1 MPSLGADMDEGR
13 VLEWRV
19 QPGDAVV
26 RGQIVAVV
34 ETDKADIDVEI
45 FETGVIESLLV
56 PVGEKVAV
64 GTPLALVGTAAR
76 PVEPVLVGATAT
88 PPAEPVLV
96 GVVAATAAPP
106 PPAVTAPPATATAMR
121 PGATRSRPAA
131 SRTHSPVVRHLA
143 ERLGVDVAGL
153 VGSGPVGAVTRA
165 DVERAAAAPHR
176 ARVSP
181 RARRLAAEHGV
192 DLGALTGSG
201 PGGAVVG
208 DDVLVA
214 RPPAPSAHERANTA
228 AATEAPPPAPAPAA
242 APGRS
247 AADKAAAMRQAI
259 ARLMARS
266 TREIPHYHVDLDIDL
281 GPALAWLERVNEG
294 RPATARLLPAAL
306 LLKATALAAHE
317 VPGINGTWEDDHL
330 VIPETVQL
338 GVAVSLRTGGLV
350 TPAIPDAAALPL
362 DEVMAALRDLV
373 TRARSGHLKASELT
387 GATLTVTNLGDLGAD
402 RVSGVIYPP
411 QVALVGF
418 GRVRERPWAEGG
430 MLGVRPV
437 VTATLAADHRASD
450 GLVGSRFLA
459 AVARHL
465 ADPDS
470 L

>member
-64 GTPLALVGTAAR
+64 GTPLALVGSAA
-76 PVEPVLVGATAT
+76 A
-88 PPAEPVLV
+88 PAEPVLV
-96 GVVAATAAPP
+96 GAVAVAAPAPPVGAVAAAPAAP
-106 PPAVTAPPATATAMR
+106 APP
-121 PGATRSRPAA
+121 RPAPA
-131 SRTHSPVVRHLA
+131 PPLPRRTGSRTHSPVVRHLA
-143 ERLGVDVAGL
+143 ERLGVDVARV
-153 VGSGPVGAVTRA
+153 VGSGPGGAVIRA
-165 DVERAAAAPHR
+165 DVERAAVAPHR

-192 DLGALTGSG
+192 ELGALTGSG

-208 DDVLVA
+208 NDVLFA
-214 RPPAPSAHERANTA
+214 RPSAPSADERANTA
-228 AATEAPPPAPAPAA
+228 AVAEAPPPGPAPAPAV

-281 GPALAWLERVNEG
+281 APALAWLERVNEG

-306 LLKATALAAHE
+306 LLKATALAAQE

-330 VIPETVQL
+330 VVPETVHL

-362 DEVMAALRDLV
+362 DDVMAALRDLV
-373 TRARSGHLKASELT
+373 TRARGGHLKGSELT

-418 GRVRERPWAEGG
+418 GRIRERPWADAG